1 MVGFSDMAL
10 LFLFLECKLVMAIIP
25 CAKCFADASA
35 EAVSPPD
42 PCGVD
47 MKRVLRVVLPLLLFF
62 ALPLHAEGTMDIGK
76 LAKEAAAGDAYAQ
89 LNLGAAYDNGIGVE
103 HDIDKA
109 LQWYQKAAEQ
119 GLAEAQFN
127 LAHLLV
133 TEEISAVAAAEW
145 MQKAAEQG
153 MTDAEY
159 LLGVIYAEGIGVE
172 VDAAKAHIWLQKAVA
187 KGHAEASRV
196 LKGLK

>member
-1 MVGFSDMAL
+1 
-10 LFLFLECKLVMAIIP
+10 
-25 CAKCFADASA
+25 
-35 EAVSPPD
+35 
-42 PCGVD
+42 
-47 MKRVLRVVLPLLLFF
+47 MKKVLRLLLPLLLLFT
-62 ALPLHAEGTMDIGK
+62 LPLHAEQAVDISK
-76 LAKEAAAGDAYAQ
+76 LQKEAAAGDAYSQ
-89 LNLGAAYDNGIGVE
+89 LNLGAAYDNGIGVKR
-103 HDIDKA
+103 DIDKA
-109 LQWYQKAAEQ
+109 LHWYQKAAEQ

-133 TEEISAVAAAEW
+133 SEEISSVAAAEW

-172 VDAAKAHIWLQKAVA
+172 MDSARARIWLQKAVA

-196 LKGLK
+196 LKELK